1 MAHLPVLRTG
11 AFLFTAFLCIA
22 PFATQVIAQPQADQT
37 DAKEAREVRE
47 STGLPPRATPT
58 DYQAQG
64 KAGKITI
71 GAEFAGHSVPMAD
84 GPLTTEDFVVVEVGL
99 FGAAGSSAQLSPDN
113 FSLRINGKKP
123 QPGLSPLMVL
133 KSLKDPSWIPPDTG
147 ADKSS
152 KTSFGGGGGGGNDPP
167 PAPPK
172 MPVKMQLANEKRTQK
187 AALPEGD
194 RPLPQAGL
202 LFFQYGG
209 KVKSAELIYNG
220 PAGKVSI
227 PLQAF

>member
-1 MAHLPVLRTG
+1 MALSPVLRTG
-11 AFLFTAFLCIA
+11 AFIVTAIFTS
-22 PFATQVIAQPQADQT
+22 QVVASPQTDQT
-37 DAKEAREVRE
+37 DVKDTREVRE
-47 STGLPPRATPT
+47 STGLPPRATPA

-64 KAGKITI
+64 KAGKVTI
-71 GAEFAGHSVPMAD
+71 GAEFIGHSVPIPEA
-84 GPLTTEDFVVVEVGL
+84 PLSTEDFVVVEVGL
-99 FGAAGSSAQLSPDN
+99 FGAAGSTAQLSPDD
-113 FSLRINGKKP
+113 FSLRINGKKA
-123 QPGLSPLMVL
+123 QTSLSPLMVL

-152 KTSFGGGGGGGNDPP
+152 KTSIGGGGQGGNDPP

-187 AALPEGD
+187 AALPQGE

-202 LFFQYGG
+202 LFFQFGG

>member
-1 MAHLPVLRTG
+1 MPISPVLRTG
-11 AFLFTAFLCIA
+11 AFIVFAFLVA
-22 PFATQVIAQPQADQT
+22 PTVALPQTDQT
-37 DAKEAREVRE
+37 DVKDTREVRE
-47 STGLPPRATPT
+47 STGLPPRATPA

-64 KAGKITI
+64 KASKVTI
-71 GAEFAGHSVPMAD
+71 GAEFSGHSVPTPE

-99 FGAAGSSAQLSPDN
+99 FGAAGSSVQLSPDD
-113 FSLRINGKKP
+113 FSLRINGKKA
-123 QPGLSPLMVL
+123 QASVSPLMLL

-152 KTSFGGGGGGGNDPP
+152 KTSFGGGGGGGGNDPP
-167 PAPPK
+167 PAPAK
-172 MPVKMQLANEKRTQK
+172 MPVKMQLAIEKRTQK
-187 AALPEGD
+187 AALPQGE

>member
-1 MAHLPVLRTG
+1 MPLLPVLRTG
-11 AFLFTAFLCIA
+11 AFIVAALLASQGIA
-22 PFATQVIAQPQADQT
+22 LSQTDQT
-37 DAKEAREVRE
+37 DVKNAKEVRE
-47 STGLPPRATPT
+47 STGLPPRATPG

-64 KAGKITI
+64 KTGKVTI
-71 GAEFAGHSVPMAD
+71 GAEFTGHSVPTPE
-84 GPLTTEDFVVVEVGL
+84 GPLSTEDFVVVEVGV
-99 FGAAGSSAQLSPDN
+99 FGAAGSSAQLSPDD
-113 FSLRINGKKP
+113 FSLRINGKKA
-123 QPGLSPLMVL
+123 QPSLSPLMVL

-152 KTSFGGGGGGGNDPP
+152 KTSFGGGGQGGNDPP
-167 PAPPK
+167 PAPAK

-187 AALPEGD
+187 AALPQGE

-220 PAGKVSI
+220 PAGKVNI

>member
-1 MAHLPVLRTG
+1 MALLPVLRTG
-11 AFLFTAFLCIA
+11 AFVFTALFASQAIA
-22 PFATQVIAQPQADQT
+22 LPQAEQT
-37 DAKEAREVRE
+37 DAKDVKEVRE
-47 STGLPPRATPT
+47 STGLPPRATPA

-64 KAGKITI
+64 KAGKVTI
-71 GAEFAGHSVPMAD
+71 GAEFAGHSVPTPE

-99 FGAAGSSAQLSPDN
+99 FGAAGSMAQLSPDD

-123 QPGLSPLMVL
+123 QASVSPLMVL

-152 KTSFGGGGGGGNDPP
+152 KTSFGGGGQGGNDPP

-187 AALPEGD
+187 AALPQGE

-202 LFFQYGG
+202 LFFQFGG

>member
-1 MAHLPVLRTG
+1 MALLPVLRTG
-11 AFLFTAFLCIA
+11 AFIFTAFLFTAPPGSQAIA
-22 PFATQVIAQPQADQT
+22 SPQGDQT
-37 DAKEAREVRE
+37 DGKDVREVRE
-47 STGLPPRATPT
+47 STGLPPRATPA

-71 GAEFAGHSVPMAD
+71 GAEFAGHSVPMAE

-99 FGAAGSSAQLSPDN
+99 FGAAGSSAQLSPDD
-113 FSLRINGKKP
+113 FSLRINGKKA
-123 QPGLSPLMVL
+123 QASLSPLMVL

-187 AALPEGD
+187 AALPQGE

>member
-1 MAHLPVLRTG
+1 MPLLPVLRTG
-11 AFLFTAFLCIA
+11 AFIVAALVASQGIA
-22 PFATQVIAQPQADQT
+22 LSQTDQT
-37 DAKEAREVRE
+37 DVKNAKEVRE
-47 STGLPPRATPT
+47 STGLPPRATPG

-64 KAGKITI
+64 KTGKVTI
-71 GAEFAGHSVPMAD
+71 GAEFTGHSVPTPE
-84 GPLTTEDFVVVEVGL
+84 GPLSTEDFVVVEVGL
-99 FGAAGSSAQLSPDN
+99 FGAAGSSAQLSPDD
-113 FSLRINGKKP
+113 FSLRINGKKA
-123 QPGLSPLMVL
+123 QPSLSPLMVL

-152 KTSFGGGGGGGNDPP
+152 KTSFGGGGQGGNDPP
-167 PAPPK
+167 PAPAK

-187 AALPEGD
+187 AALPQGE

-220 PAGKVSI
+220 PTGKVSI